1 MNIKRNTSSFKE
13 KNRVSFFDNIFY
25 WIWTTVPSKGFP
37 DRSFVV
43 VTVCQFS
50 YVLLFVSILLTLF
63 DDQVQ
68 LCIYDKPEPIAI
80 PMLILLI
87 ILSFINL
94 KIYDE
99 KKYQKLEHDFRLMS
113 VPQRKKYKNIFF
125 LFLLTTILVILVDI
139 MLLYSYNSHMNNLTI
154 RVSFKL
160 TSLIATGNYQGFDVD
175 VL

>member
-43 VTVCQFS
+43 VTVCLFS

-139 MLLYSYNSHMNNLTI
+139 MLLYSYNSHMNNLT
-154 RVSFKL
+154 
-160 TSLIATGNYQGFDVD
+160 
-175 VL
+175 

>member
-1 MNIKRNTSSFKE
+1 MLKEIISSFRE

-68 LCIYDKPEPIAI
+68 LCIYDKPEPIA
-80 PMLILLI
+80 L
-87 ILSFINL
+87 
-94 KIYDE
+94 
-99 KKYQKLEHDFRLMS
+99 
-113 VPQRKKYKNIFF
+113 
-125 LFLLTTILVILVDI
+125 
-139 MLLYSYNSHMNNLTI
+139 
-154 RVSFKL
+154 
-160 TSLIATGNYQGFDVD
+160 SLIHI
-175 VL
+175 

>member
-25 WIWTTVPSKGFP
+25 WIWTIVPSKGFP

-139 MLLYSYNSHMNNLTI
+139 MLLYSYNSHMNNLT
-154 RVSFKL
+154 
-160 TSLIATGNYQGFDVD
+160 
-175 VL
+175 

>member
-1 MNIKRNTSSFKE
+1 MNTKRNTSSFKE
-13 KNRVSFFDNIFY
+13 KNGVSFFDNIFY

-99 KKYQKLEHDFRLMS
+99 QKYQKLEHDFRLMS
-113 VPQRKKYKNIFF
+113 VPQRKKHKNIFF

-139 MLLYSYNSHMNNLTI
+139 MLLYSYNSHMNNLT
-154 RVSFKL
+154 
-160 TSLIATGNYQGFDVD
+160 
-175 VL
+175 

>member
-1 MNIKRNTSSFKE
+1 M
-13 KNRVSFFDNIFY
+13 
-25 WIWTTVPSKGFP
+25 
-37 DRSFVV
+37 
-43 VTVCQFS
+43 
-50 YVLLFVSILLTLF
+50 LLFVSILLTLF

-139 MLLYSYNSHMNNLTI
+139 MLLYSYNSHMNNLT
-154 RVSFKL
+154 
-160 TSLIATGNYQGFDVD
+160 
-175 VL
+175 

>member
-1 MNIKRNTSSFKE
+1 MEFHFSIIYFIG
-13 KNRVSFFDNIFY
+13 F
-25 WIWTTVPSKGFP
+25 WTTVPSKGFP

-94 KIYDE
+94 KIYDDE
-99 KKYQKLEHDFRLMS
+99 QKYQKIGTMTLRLMS
-113 VPQRKKYKNIFF
+113 CSTKKK
-125 LFLLTTILVILVDI
+125 T
-139 MLLYSYNSHMNNLTI
+139 
-154 RVSFKL
+154 
-160 TSLIATGNYQGFDVD
+160 
-175 VL
+175 

>member
-80 PMLILLI
+80 
-87 ILSFINL
+87 INL

-139 MLLYSYNSHMNNLTI
+139 MLLYSYNSHMNNLT
-154 RVSFKL
+154 
-160 TSLIATGNYQGFDVD
+160 
-175 VL
+175 